1 MRTYQ
6 GRQRAG
12 RAAPGSSWAWAWS
25 GLGSLTLPPLLLWRG
40 YIHPD
45 EWHQSVEVA
54 ATLLTGRGQHAR
66 LPWEFTTAG
75 AARSVLVPVLASG
88 PPVALWHSLRLSP
101 TALALLLRLYSALTA
116 GLVCRAAVRR
126 AAEAT
131 GLSSQAAVTAWS
143 LSWPAVVLVTRPLS
157 NTLEA
162 VALAVT
168 MLLALGDW
176 SLLQML
182 CLGCTLGVAVFCRF
196 TALLFLAPLIAW
208 ALAQS
213 HRTGSLRSS
222 ILSLATGIIAAS
234 CGCIAADS
242 RFFGTLT
249 LTPLNSLLYNSRSSN
264 LAEHGLHPRLLHFA
278 VNLPLLA
285 LPLLPSAMG
294 AAAQAAKRLR
304 VATRGFSRAS
314 RGRGARADT
323 LVLVLAS
330 TVVLPIAVLSL
341 APHQEP
347 RFLLPVLLPL
357 AALGGPGAMQHR
369 RHLLIGFNVAL
380 ALFFGGMHQAGV
392 LPAVT
397 AAAQHA
403 QHLSTACA
411 LAPRPQVL
419 FWRTYLVP
427 QSLFRAPA
435 GGAALP
441 VVDLGAVGDQQLDAA
456 LARMP
461 CSDAPCATR
470 LLVLPGWRDPPGGA
484 LPLGKPLFPH
494 FSAEDAV
501 EVAAAVMGRR
511 VTLRRA
517 LSLVVYSWPCASSG
531 GT

>member
-1 MRTYQ
+1 MRAYQ
-6 GRQRAG
+6 GRQRVG
-12 RAAPGSSWAWAWS
+12 RGAPGSSWEWTWP
-25 GLGSLTLPPLLLWRG
+25 GLASLQLAPLLLWPG

-54 ATLLTGRGQHAR
+54 ASLLTGQHAQ
-66 LPWEFTTAG
+66 LPWEFTTTG
-75 AARSVLVPVLASG
+75 ASRSVLVPFLAAG
-88 PPVALWHSLRLSP
+88 PPVALWHSLGVSP
-101 TALALLLRLYSALTA
+101 TALALLLRLYLALTA
-116 GLVCRAAVRR
+116 GLLCRAAVRR
-126 AAEAT
+126 AARAT
-131 GLSSQAAVTAWS
+131 GLSPHAAVTAWS

-162 VALAVT
+162 AALAVT
-168 MLLALGDW
+168 MLLALDDK
-176 SLLQML
+176 SPKPML
-182 CLGCTLGVAVFCRF
+182 CMGFTLGVAMFCRF
-196 TALLFLAPLIAW
+196 TAVLFLAPLIAW

-213 HRTGSLRSS
+213 YRTGRLSSS
-222 ILSLATGIIAAS
+222 ILSFAVGVITALCT
-234 CGCIAADS
+234 CIAADS

-249 LTPLNSLLYNSRSSN
+249 FTPLNSLLYNSRSGN
-264 LAEHGLHPRLLHFA
+264 LAQHGLHPRLLHIA

-285 LPLLPSAMG
+285 LPLLPSAVG
-294 AAAQAAKRLR
+294 AAAQAARRLR
-304 VATRGFSRAS
+304 AQTRGFSRAA

-330 TVVLPIAVLSL
+330 SVLLPIAVLSL

-347 RFLLPVLLPL
+347 RFLLPVMLPL

-369 RHLLIGFNVAL
+369 CRLLICFNVAM

-392 LPAVT
+392 LPAVAF
-397 AAAQHA
+397 AAHHV
-403 QHLSTACA
+403 QHLSTACS

-435 GGAALP
+435 GAALP
-441 VVDLGAVGDQQLDAA
+441 VVDLGAVGAEHLDAA

-461 CSDAPCATR
+461 CSYAPCATR
-470 LLVLPGWRDPPGGA
+470 LLVLPGWRDPPAGA
-484 LPLGKPLFPH
+484 VPLGRPLFPH
-494 FSAEDAV
+494 FSGEDTA

-531 GT
+531 EKER